1 MPGKEVGNPSRTWG
15 SRGRDSLMGKASEA
29 RSERWWA
36 GMKRQGA
43 SPQPMVC
50 LLWAWEHREVASPHL
65 SPQEN
70 IARSESLPVTTR
82 MEKDGHDPKRQL

>member
-1 MPGKEVGNPSRTWG
+1 MGNPSRTWG
-15 SRGRDSLMGKASEA
+15 NRGKDSFMGKASEA
-29 RSERWWA
+29 RSEHWWA
-36 GMKRQGA
+36 GIKRQGV
-43 SPQPMVC
+43 SPQPVVC
-50 LLWAWEHREVASPHL
+50 LLWAREHPSLHL